1 MLATYP
7 DVFAGGAI
15 LSGLP
20 HRAVSPARAAFSC
33 MNPGSDLT
41 PAQWGD
47 KVRNAS
53 TWSGPWPGGRT
64 QLRLRFSSN
73 QTTANYL
80 WIDKG
85 VTAKLT
91 VTYQP

>member
-1 MLATYP
+1 MLLS
-7 DVFAGGAI
+7 FSGG
-15 LSGLP
+15 SQT
-20 HRAVSPARAAFSC
+20 SNAFSAAGIDAI
-33 MNPGSDLT
+33 N
-41 PAQWGD
+41 
-47 KVRNAS
+47 K
-53 TWSGPWPGGRT
+53 GGRT

-73 QTTANYL
+73 QTAANYL